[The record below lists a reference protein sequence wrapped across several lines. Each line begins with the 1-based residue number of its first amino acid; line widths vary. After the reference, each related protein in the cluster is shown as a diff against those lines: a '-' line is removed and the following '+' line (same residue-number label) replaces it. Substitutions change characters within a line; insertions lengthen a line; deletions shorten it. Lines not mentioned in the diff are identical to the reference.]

1 MHGRKNSFLSLQT
14 PALNKIMSHR
24 SGMTVFFILDLSYA
38 SQDFLYSSNAGVI
51 STNLIHTSHIKN
63 PGAMRKCQKTAFVP
77 RHQPPIP
84 CLYTRG
90 LLDQRPV
97 ICTKARLTML
107 TKKIITGYLKNLSLR
122 NQPRGSK
129 KNETKQPGNA
139 RPGMS

>member
-24 SGMTVFFILDLSYA
+24 SGMTVFL
-38 SQDFLYSSNAGVI
+38 FLIYPMRHRTFWIASNAGVI

-63 PGAMRKCQKTAFVP
+63 PGAMRKCQRTAFVP

-84 CLYTRG
+84 CLYTWG

-107 TKKIITGYLKNLSLR
+107 TKKNYQRLFEKLVFKKSAERIKEKR
-122 NQPRGSK
+122 N
-129 KNETKQPGNA
+129 
-139 RPGMS
+139 

>member
-38 SQDFLYSSNAGVI
+38 SQDFLVASNAGVI

-63 PGAMRKCQKTAFVP
+63 PGAMRKCQRTAFVP
-77 RHQPPIP
+77 RRQPPIP

-107 TKKIITGYLKNLSLR
+107 TKKNYQRLFDKLVFKKSAERIKEKR
-122 NQPRGSK
+122 N
-129 KNETKQPGNA
+129 
-139 RPGMS
+139 